1 MDHIKHQRIKTSSK
15 SHFLKKAIQFLLS
28 LSFFSF
34 LLSYSSLVLVVLHSF
49 NFYFSTFSMKLHN
62 YGIDRHYIFLL
73 CNGILVFIVKN
84 SGLINNS
91 PSWGTDHNDVGIKN
105 RDSQGPAPEFYK
117 IKPLAAREKAVMEVE
132 EEEGRESGL
141 VITEEEVDVEV
152 EEEEERQ
159 MGQENWFL
167 VIKEEEEEEEEETG
181 LLSAE
186 ELNKKCDDFIKKMR
200 EGIKFEA
207 QQLVMF

>member
-1 MDHIKHQRIKTSSK
+1 
-15 SHFLKKAIQFLLS
+15 
-28 LSFFSF
+28 
-34 LLSYSSLVLVVLHSF
+34 
-49 NFYFSTFSMKLHN
+49 
-62 YGIDRHYIFLL
+62 
-73 CNGILVFIVKN
+73 
-84 SGLINNS
+84 
-91 PSWGTDHNDVGIKN
+91 
-105 RDSQGPAPEFYK
+105 
-117 IKPLAAREKAVMEVE
+117 MEVE
-132 EEEGRESGL
+132 EEEGRENGL

-167 VIKEEEEEEEEETG
+167 VIKEEEEEEEAEEETG

-207 QQLVMF
+207 QQLTNEDTLGLEGISSNLKGMFGLHNEVPNFHSLDHGRKRYKKPDLHSDGQQNNAKI